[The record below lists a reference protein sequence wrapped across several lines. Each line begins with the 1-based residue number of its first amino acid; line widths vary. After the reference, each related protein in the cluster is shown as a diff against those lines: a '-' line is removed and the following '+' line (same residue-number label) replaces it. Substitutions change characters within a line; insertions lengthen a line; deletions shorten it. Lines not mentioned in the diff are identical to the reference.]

1 MQSFLVSGVNMSL
14 TNSKCAWKHSTHLIF
29 YRGGISPSIT
39 KRGVVQKKWKGDDDN
54 VMPNCVCFAWYDM
67 VLRFEAVKHSRKE
80 MVMKKILSIF
90 LALMLVCSFSV
101 NIFAEPAVTNQNFD
115 ESVFKN
121 IGKDEVKKFRV
132 NHKFCGIRDFW
143 HSPCG

>member
-54 VMPNCVCFAWYDM
+54 VMPNCVCFA
-67 VLRFEAVKHSRKE
+67 
-80 MVMKKILSIF
+80 
-90 LALMLVCSFSV
+90 
-101 NIFAEPAVTNQNFD
+101 
-115 ESVFKN
+115 
-121 IGKDEVKKFRV
+121 
-132 NHKFCGIRDFW
+132 
-143 HSPCG
+143 